1 MKKSLNNIALTLL
14 LLALCG
20 AGCKKEEAPP
30 PPPPA
35 APKPAA
41 PAKSVAP
48 LQAQLSSASKAGA
61 TVDFSKKT
69 DPFKSQAPV
78 VVKPQPG
85 SPGNGGGGGAGLPAG
100 DQLPIQSF
108 EVSKFKVAGII
119 AGLRENQALV
129 IDPNGKGYVVKA
141 GMQIGNANGRISR
154 ITSSSVEVV
163 ERYREGG
170 GRPKSR
176 TIVLTLPKKR

>member
-1 MKKSLNNIALTLL
+1 MKKSINNITLMLL

-20 AGCKKEEAPP
+20 VSCKKKEAPP
-30 PPPPA
+30 PPSA
-35 APKPAA
+35 TKA
-41 PAKSVAP
+41 PATKAKKAAP
-48 LQAQLSSASKAGA
+48 LQAQLSSASNP
-61 TVDFSKKT
+61 TVSLDFSKRT

-78 VVKPQPG
+78 VAKPQPG
-85 SPGNGGGGGAGLPAG
+85 SPGGGGGGGAAPPAA
-100 DQLPIQSF
+100 DLLPIQSF
-108 EVSKFKVAGII
+108 EASKFKVAGII

-129 IDPNGKGYVVKA
+129 IDPSGKGYVVKA

-170 GRPKSR
+170 GRAKSR

>member
-1 MKKSLNNIALTLL
+1 MKKSLNSIALISLL
-14 LLALCG
+14 VALCG

-30 PPPPA
+30 PPPASRNPA
-35 APKPAA
+35 AQ
-41 PAKSVAP
+41 AKKVAP
-48 LQAQLSSASKAGA
+48 LQAQVSSATNPAVSL
-61 TVDFSKKT
+61 DFSKKS

-78 VVKPQPG
+78 VAKPQPG
-85 SPGNGGGGGAGLPAG
+85 SQGNGGGGGVAPPAA

-108 EVSKFKVAGII
+108 EVTKFKVAGII

-129 IDPNGKGYVVKA
+129 IDPNGKGYVVRA
-141 GMQIGNANGRISR
+141 GMLIGNANGRISR

-170 GRPKSR
+170 GRTKSR

>member
-1 MKKSLNNIALTLL
+1 MKTSPNNIALTLL

-30 PPPPA
+30 TPPPA
-35 APKPAA
+35 TPA
-41 PAKSVAP
+41 PARPPKSTAP
-48 LQAQLSSASKAGA
+48 PQAQLSSVSKVGGA
-61 TVDFSKKT
+61 VDFSKKT

-78 VVKPQPG
+78 VAKPQPG
-85 SPGNGGGGGAGLPAG
+85 SPGTEGGGGAAPATA
-100 DQLPIQSF
+100 DLLPIQSY

-163 ERYREGG
+163 ERYRESG
-170 GRPKSR
+170 GRAKSR

>member
-1 MKKSLNNIALTLL
+1 MKKSLNSIALISLL
-14 LLALCG
+14 AALCG

-30 PPPPA
+30 PPQPA
-35 APKPAA
+35 ASNPTPAPKKA
-41 PAKSVAP
+41 AP
-48 LQAQLSSASKAGA
+48 LQAQLSSATNTGA
-61 TVDFSKKT
+61 SLDFSKKS

-78 VVKPQPG
+78 VAKPQPG
-85 SPGNGGGGGAGLPAG
+85 SQGNGGGGGVAVPAG

-129 IDPNGKGYVVKA
+129 IDPNGKGYVVRA
-141 GMQIGNANGRISR
+141 GMLIGNANGRISR

-170 GRPKSR
+170 GRTKSR
-176 TIVLTLPKKR
+176 TIMLTLPKKR

>member
-35 APKPAA
+35 TPAPARPPKSAA
-41 PAKSVAP
+41 PP
-48 LQAQLSSASKAGA
+48 QAQMSSVSQVG
-61 TVDFSKKT
+61 TSVDFRKKT

-78 VVKPQPG
+78 VAKPG
-85 SPGNGGGGGAGLPAG
+85 SPGNGGGGGAAPPAG
-100 DQLPIQSF
+100 DLLPIQSY